1 MKRYDAA
8 IVGAGH
14 NGLVCASYLAR
25 AGRRVLVLEA
35 GQVPGGLAG
44 GREFH
49 AGFRASVAHTLSHFS
64 AKVARDLD
72 LHKHGLEHSSPHLKT
87 IGLDRGGD
95 HVVLDGD
102 ALISASAVEAKAFAS
117 YRERMRRL
125 ANALQPFWLKTA
137 PAIGSAGLAGSMTF
151 VHMGYRL
158 RRLGKREMRE
168 FLRVATLPARDLM
181 DECFQSDVVKATLS
195 WDGLVGS
202 RLAPRSPNGAVLAL
216 LYRMGEASGGA
227 HAVPAGGIDSLVGS
241 LCAAARAAGAD
252 IRCGAAVRRILIGER
267 HADAAG
273 NGSHPASDG
282 LAVQGVE
289 LDNGERI
296 EADCVVSSADPQRTF
311 LDLVGVPFLDIGFTN
326 RIRRLRC
333 QGLVAKL
340 HLALDGVPEFDGL
353 ESPDGRMIIAP
364 GLDAMEFAFD
374 AAKYGECPENPVM
387 EVVVSSLHDPS
398 LAPAGQHVL
407 SAHVM
412 YVPYRRKG
420 GWSDAARHTA
430 RERAIDTIAQYAPR
444 IRDQIV
450 ACEFLTPADIER
462 ECHVTGGHWHHTE
475 FAIDQMLM
483 MRPTYQAAQY
493 RTPIPGL
500 YLCGAGCH
508 PGGDLTGA
516 PGHNAAR
523 EILQ

>member
-1 MKRYDAA
+1 MNRYDAV

-14 NGLVCASYLAR
+14 NGLVCAAYLAR

-35 GQVPGGLAG
+35 GAAPGGLAA

-49 AGFRASVAHTLSHFS
+49 PGFRASIAHTVSHFS
-64 AKVARDLD
+64 AKVARELD
-72 LHKHGLEHSSPHLKT
+72 LQKHGFEQSSPNLKT
-87 IGLDRGGD
+87 IGLDRDGR
-95 HVVLDGD
+95 HAVLDGD
-102 ALISASAVEAKAFAS
+102 ALISTPADDAEAFADL
-117 YRERMRRL
+117 RKRL
-125 ANALQPFWLKTA
+125 TRFANALQPFWLKTA
-137 PAIGSAGLAGSMTF
+137 PAIGSAGLAGAMTF
-151 VHMGYRL
+151 AHMGFRL
-158 RRLGKREMRE
+158 RGLGKRDMRE
-168 FLRVATLPARDLM
+168 FLRIATLPARDLM
-181 DECFQSDVVKATLS
+181 DERFQSDVVKATLG

-216 LYRMGEASGGA
+216 LYRMGEASRGA
-227 HAVPAGGIDSLVGS
+227 HAVPRGGIDGLVGS
-241 LCAAARAAGAD
+241 LCAAAKAAGAD
-252 IRCGAAVRRILIGER
+252 LRYGAAVRRILIDER
-267 HADAAG
+267 DAGATG
-273 NGSHPASDG
+273 NGSRPASGG
-282 LAVQGVE
+282 LVVSGVE
-289 LDNGERI
+289 LENGERI
-296 EADCVVSSADPQRTF
+296 ETDCVASSADPQRTF
-311 LDLVGVPFLDIGFTN
+311 LELVGVPFLDIEFTN

-340 HLALDGVPEFDGL
+340 HLALDGAPEFDGL
-353 ESPDGRMIIAP
+353 EQPDGRMIIAP

-374 AAKYGECPENPVM
+374 AAKYGECPEHPVM
-387 EVVVSSLHDPS
+387 EMVVPSLHDPS
-398 LAPAGQHVL
+398 LAPVGQHVL

-420 GWSDAARHTA
+420 GWSDTA
-430 RERAIDTIAQYAPR
+430 RQAMGERAIDTIAQYAPR
-444 IRDQIV
+444 IREQIV
-450 ACEFLTPADIER
+450 ASEFLTPADIEG
-462 ECHVTGGHWHHTE
+462 ECRVTGGHWHHAE

-483 MRPTYQAAQY
+483 MRPAYQAAQY